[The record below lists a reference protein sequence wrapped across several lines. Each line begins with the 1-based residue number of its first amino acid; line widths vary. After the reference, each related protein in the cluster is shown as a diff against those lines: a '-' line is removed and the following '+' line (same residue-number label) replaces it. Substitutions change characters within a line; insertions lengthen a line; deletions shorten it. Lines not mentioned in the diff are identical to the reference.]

1 MIILS
6 NNRDRV
12 SEIKKLS
19 EFISKTKDSHE
30 KDRARAII
38 KLIEGRKRAD
48 VSDFFD
54 VNIKTVDEWIRKF
67 KKQGVEGLKT
77 KPQKGNNRLLSI
89 KQKQEIKKII
99 NTKTPQEVGLTGRFW
114 NVILLKRYVK
124 QKYGIVYRSLVSYR
138 NLFAY
143 CGFTYHKPNKV
154 NQKQSPHMR
163 KRFEETLKKNSNG
176 IKEKIVWYW

>member
-1 MIILS
+1 M
-6 NNRDRV
+6 D
-12 SEIKKLS
+12 
-19 EFISKTKDSHE
+19 
-30 KDRARAII
+30 
-38 KLIEGRKRAD
+38 
-48 VSDFFD
+48 
-54 VNIKTVDEWIRKF
+54 KTVDEWIRKF

-143 CGFTYHKPNKV
+143 CGFTTSDVVLHIISLIKLIKNNLPICVKDL
-154 NQKQSPHMR
+154 R
-163 KRFEETLKKNSNG
+163 TL
-176 IKEKIVWYW
+176 